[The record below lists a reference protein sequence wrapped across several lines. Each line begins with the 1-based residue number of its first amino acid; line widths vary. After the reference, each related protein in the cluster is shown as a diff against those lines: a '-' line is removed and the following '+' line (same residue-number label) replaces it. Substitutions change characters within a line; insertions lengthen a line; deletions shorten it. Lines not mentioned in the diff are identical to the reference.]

1 MRSLLVSVLL
11 MVVIVVPSFA
21 DDIVRIAP
29 PVSGPIPFIGQQPA
43 VAATPD
49 GFAVSWVD
57 LEVLEPFDLAAH
69 LRFAR
74 HDVNGARVADSGWL
88 DFDIS
93 QIYPF
98 VPRLLPVQGG
108 FVSFFED
115 DATAVWSINVASDG
129 AQLGPGREILT
140 SGELYPFSVASSGGN
155 VVLTYPEWRGT
166 WTDWAVPI
174 GNDGRPSGP
183 RVNVVPAVSTQN
195 LAYRFIVDSPLAP
208 TRGGFVTTWFEGR
221 IGIRVRELGP
231 HGAAAGPVTT
241 VVGNGCPGIDPAVAT
256 VGDVEAV
263 VYAEGCDQTDLY
275 MTTRSATGAF
285 GPRRVLADG
294 PVSEGSKTTF
304 ETLRPLRVAGGDRT
318 IGVLYSLVVPL
329 SGGGS
334 TIDWVLAE
342 FDLDGRLVGTRRQ
355 LKSDLGIVPAGDI
368 DLEWDSYHGRFLL
381 AWAGGLRDDRGVY
394 VMAVPSGT

>member
-1 MRSLLVSVLL
+1 MRFLFVSVLL
-11 MVVIVVPSFA
+11 LALIVPSFA

-29 PVSGPIPFIGQQPA
+29 PVPGPVPFIGEQPA

-57 LEVLEPFDLAAH
+57 LEVLEPFDLLPH

-74 HDVNGARVADSGWL
+74 HDLSGVRVADSGWL

-93 QIYPF
+93 QLYPF

-115 DATAVWSINVASDG
+115 DATAVWNINVGSDG
-129 AQLGPGREILT
+129 GQLGPGREILT

-166 WTDWAVPI
+166 WTDWAVPL

-183 RVNVVPAVSTQN
+183 RVNVVPAVSGQN
-195 LAYRFIVDSPLAP
+195 LSYRIIWDSQLAP
-208 TRGGFVTTWFEGR
+208 TRGGFVTTWFEGG
-221 IGIRVRELGP
+221 IGIRVRELDAR
-231 HGAAAGPVTT
+231 GAPSSAVTT
-241 VVGNGCPGIDPAVAT
+241 VVGSGCPWPDPAIAT
-256 VGDVEAV
+256 VGGIEAV
-263 VYAEGCDQTDLY
+263 VFADGCNQTDLY
-275 MTTRSATGAF
+275 MTTRSGSGAF

-294 PVSEGSKTTF
+294 PVSEGSETTY
-304 ETLRPLRVAGGDRT
+304 ETVRPLRVAGGDRT
-318 IGVLYSLVVPL
+318 IGVLYSVVVPL

-334 TIDWVLAE
+334 TIDWVFAE
-342 FDLDGRLVGTRRQ
+342 FDLEGRLVGARRKLQ
-355 LKSDLGIVPAGDI
+355 ADLGIVPAGDV
-368 DLEWDSYHGRFLL
+368 DLEWDPYHGRFLL
-381 AWAGGLRDDRGVY
+381 AFAGSVRADRGVY
-394 VMAVPSGT
+394 VMAVPAGE